1 MKNRF
6 TFVFAAIIV
15 LFAYVQ
21 LFAQPDPPANL
32 TASQTTWHN
41 HNSVLLQWE
50 ASPTALSRYNVYKK
64 NGALSDSG
72 DFHKI
77 FSNLRFLRFTDR
89 FAAAGSTYSYYI
101 TAINNTGESQPSL
114 PVEITLDAPPAPAY
128 VYGKV
133 TDDLTGL
140 NLPTALVK
148 FLPQNSV
155 PINVSWTDT
164 SGNYGRAIIPGNY
177 YIYIGK
183 LGYIPEYF
191 ENAPNIQS
199 ATLITINPGDSVE
212 FNFALAK
219 FIPPTTNT
227 LSGNVTDENG
237 NPLDA
242 FVSVYKMRNNSH
254 FFYNRSVRTDSLG
267 NYSAF
272 VKEGDTVVVF
282 ACPSN
287 HTFLSEYYNNKRTFN
302 EADRIG
308 ISGDVTD
315 INFVMELK
323 PVLNN
328 GITGIVKNADNEG
341 VISHV
346 VAFRKNFT
354 PRHRVRYAVQTDSFG
369 VYSFANMIPGE
380 YILIA
385 HPLGDYVPTF
395 FRYDGTQ
402 TLFWRNADSVVVDST
417 TIVDNINFI
426 VLPDTN
432 NGTGAVV
439 GKLLASNGLP
449 VNGAFVFAEDENGN
463 VSNFTISDVNGN
475 YNISNLLPGSYN
487 VASDKIEYLPVRRKL
502 VNVDFANSIINN
514 VDFTLTP
521 QSVTSTEETPA
532 PVVTKYTLMQNYP
545 NPFNP
550 VTNISFTLPEKA
562 NVKLTVYNILGK
574 EIATLINGNLSA
586 GEHTVSFDASNLSSG
601 VYFYRIQAGNF
612 TSTRKMTY
620 LR

>member
-6 TFVFAAIIV
+6 VLVLAAIIV
-15 LFAYVQ
+15 LSAFVQ

-32 TASQTTWHN
+32 TASQTTWFN
-41 HNSVLLQWE
+41 HKYVLLQW
-50 ASPTALSRYNVYKK
+50 APSPTAISRYNVYKK

-77 FSNLRFLRFTDR
+77 FSNLRFLKFTDR
-89 FAAAGSTYSYYI
+89 FVAAGHTYSYYI
-101 TAINNTGESQPSL
+101 TAINNTGESQPTI
-114 PVEITLDAPPAPAY
+114 PVEITLDAPPTPAY

-133 TDDLTGL
+133 TDEITGL
-140 NLPTALVK
+140 NLPNSLVK

-155 PINVSWTDT
+155 PMNFSWTDT
-164 SGNYGRAIIPGNY
+164 SGNYSKVILPGNY

-183 LGYIPEYF
+183 MGYVHEYF

-199 ATLITINPGDSVE
+199 ATLVTINPGDSIE

-219 FIPPTTNT
+219 FIPPATYT
-227 LSGNVTDENG
+227 LSGNVSDGNS
-237 NPLDA
+237 NPLNA

-254 FFYNRSVRTDSLG
+254 FYYNRCIRTDSLG
-267 NYSAF
+267 NYSAV

-282 ACPSN
+282 ARPVNNS
-287 HTFLSEYYNNKRTFN
+287 FLSEYYNNKRTFN

-308 ISGDVTD
+308 ISGNVTD

-328 GITGIVKNADNEG
+328 GIAGIVKNADNVG
-341 VISHV
+341 VMAHV
-346 VAFRKNFT
+346 VAFSKNFT
-354 PRHRVRYAVQTDSFG
+354 PRHRVRYAVQTDSLG
-369 VYSFANMIPGE
+369 VYAFTNMIPGE
-380 YILIA
+380 YILLA
-385 HPLGDYVPTF
+385 HPQGDYIPTF

-402 TLFWRNADSVVVDST
+402 TLLWRNADSVVVDSAA
-417 TIVDNINFI
+417 IIDNINFT

-432 NGTGAVV
+432 NGTGVV
-439 GKLLASNGLP
+439 IGTLLATNGLP
-449 VNGAFVFAEDENGN
+449 VNGAFIFAEDENTN
-463 VSNFTISDVNGN
+463 ISNFAVSDVNGN
-475 YNISNLLPGSYN
+475 YIISNLLPGSYKIS
-487 VASDKIEYLPVRRKL
+487 SDKIEYLTVQRKFI
-502 VNVDFANSIINN
+502 NIDFANSVVNN
-514 VDFTLTP
+514 IDFTMTP
-521 QSVTSTEETPA
+521 QLVTSTEETPTA
-532 PVVTKYTLMQNYP
+532 VVTKYALMQNYP

-562 NVKLTVYNILGK
+562 NVKLIVFNILGK
-574 EIATLINGNLSA
+574 EIATLINGNLSS